1 MAPPAV
7 AAELP
12 GPPPELAPELT
23 PESDPLSRP
32 LLDSDPFGI
41 RASLTATK
49 TTPSGAPEPEDIP
62 VVFKPTPQPEPSPEP
77 SPTPAPEPT
86 LPQPAATNSVDD
98 KPISDDDFV
107 APEGWVAAPLPQDPP
122 ADQVVSG
129 GQSPRDRKV
138 LAAWGCALVVGM
150 VLLGAAALH
159 VGPDW
164 LDGVGAIAVLTTY
177 AWAVT
182 ARTGGRQ
189 VLFSILALV
198 IGVVAVLVDGPVLRS
213 GAAVLTCVV
222 SGVLAVVIT
231 VPARN
236 FIAAAREVVV
246 ATAVA
251 SVGAFATVG
260 FAPSASTTRFEY
272 VTLAVGFAVLFSL
285 VWRFAAGLH
294 GLGTR
299 GLAIVV
305 VGTVVLVGSL
315 VYTELLR
322 HFEVSTMFS
331 TGSDFSEWLRGT
343 IGAVPRP
350 ITFLLGVPALVWGVH
365 MRARRRQGWWVCTFG
380 AAATLPVAQRLVN
393 LDTSYVEAGLQ
404 TTYSVAIG
412 LLVGYAVIRLDL
424 RFTGQRGA
432 RARAA
437 EEAHAVR
444 PEPPRFAP
452 L

>member
-1 MAPPAV
+1 MPAPPAL
-7 AAELP
+7 AAELS
-12 GPPPELAPELT
+12 GAPPALS
-23 PESDPLSRP
+23 PESDPLARP
-32 LLDSDPFGI
+32 LLDDDPFGI
-41 RASLTATK
+41 RAALTSGAATA
-49 TTPSGAPEPEDIP
+49 SGAPEPEDIA
-62 VVFKPTPQPEPSPEP
+62 VVLDAAPPAAREPARRPEPA
-77 SPTPAPEPT
+77 PAPDV
-86 LPQPAATNSVDD
+86 PAVQQADEA
-98 KPISDDDFV
+98 PISEADFV
-107 APEGWVAAPLPQDPP
+107 APEGWVAAQLPQDPP
-122 ADQVVSG
+122 AGAVVASG
-129 GQSPRDRKV
+129 QAPRDRRV
-138 LAAWGCALVVGM
+138 LAAWSFVLLAGM
-150 VLLGAAALH
+150 ILLGAAALH
-159 VGPDW
+159 LGPGW
-164 LDGVGAIAVLTTY
+164 LDGAGAVAVLTTY

-189 VLFSILALV
+189 VLFSVLALV
-198 IGVVAVLVDGPVLRS
+198 IGAAAVLLDGAVVRS

-236 FIAAAREVVV
+236 FFTAVREVVI

-272 VTLAVGFAVLFSL
+272 VTLGVGFAVLFAL

-322 HFEVSTMFS
+322 HFEVSTMVS
-331 TGSDFSEWLRGT
+331 PGSDFSESLRGT
-343 IGAVPRP
+343 IGAAPRP

-404 TTYSVAIG
+404 TTYGVALG

-424 RFTGQRGA
+424 HFTGQRGA

-437 EEAHAVR
+437 EQAHAVR
-444 PEPPRFAP
+444 PEPRRFAP